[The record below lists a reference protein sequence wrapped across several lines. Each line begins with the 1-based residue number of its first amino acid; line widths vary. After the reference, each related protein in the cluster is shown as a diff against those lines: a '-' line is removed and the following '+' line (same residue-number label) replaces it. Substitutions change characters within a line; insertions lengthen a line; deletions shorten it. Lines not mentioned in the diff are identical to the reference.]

1 MKKACSFPENFVY
14 LLMDDD
20 DDPFVEQIRY
30 LNKNLNDNLH
40 GCNVKFVKTLVEIEL
55 VSTMQNPGEIKEVP
69 LSYL

>member
-1 MKKACSFPENFVY
+1 MKKACSFLENFVY